1 MPTIERSALVPY
13 SAAEMYVLVDNVV
26 AYPQFLPWC
35 VEAKEWSRTEHEVRA
50 SIELRRGALHKAF
63 TTHNRLQKDK
73 MIEMRLVEGPFSHL
87 EGFWRFE
94 MLGDDACKVSLDL
107 EYEFSNSLLKIALGP
122 VFNQIAN
129 TLVDAFCAR
138 AVDTYGKR

>member
-1 MPTIERSALVPY
+1 MPAIERSALVPY
-13 SAAEMYVLVDNVV
+13 SATEMYSLVDNVV
-26 AYPQFLPWC
+26 AYPEFLPWC
-35 VEAKEWSRTEHEVRA
+35 VDAKEWSRTDDEVQA

-63 TTHNRLQKDK
+63 TTRNRLQRNK

-87 EGFWRFE
+87 EGFWRFD
-94 MLGDDACKVSLDL
+94 MLGENACKVSLDL
-107 EYEFSNSLLKIALGP
+107 EYEFASRLLKIAVGP

-138 AVDTYGKR
+138 AVDVYGKR